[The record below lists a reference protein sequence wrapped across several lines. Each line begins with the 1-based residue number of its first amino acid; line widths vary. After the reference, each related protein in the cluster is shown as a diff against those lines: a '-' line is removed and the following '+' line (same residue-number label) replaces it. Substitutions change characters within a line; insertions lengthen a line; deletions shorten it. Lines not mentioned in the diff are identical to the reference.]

1 MLKNKITSTDK
12 FIIFVVVICLILV
25 ATLCFS
31 FFSTIYGL
39 NLNKLD
45 FCLQSKCIDFFAT
58 KITGVVALAQ
68 FFGWLITLIAALG
81 GAIIALRTYV
91 TGIGNSNITNHIA
104 HFSMF
109 RDFVN
114 SEINKRKKISPDTI
128 DIHMWYSVIFPE
140 SKSGKLMCSQTYISY
155 LNEIKSVV
163 DDANFHISTLT
174 GKYKYQTHQRKMIAS
189 LVNIGIAIN
198 NGLKN
203 IFIDMEYEIF
213 SLIDSINGTFVSGCT
228 IFCTLERKYC

>member
-1 MLKNKITSTDK
+1 MLKNKLSNTNK
-12 FIIFVVVICLILV
+12 FIFFVIFTCAISVVILL
-25 ATLCFS
+25 FS
-31 FFSTIYGL
+31 LFRTIYGQEL
-39 NLNKLD
+39 NRLN
-45 FCLQSKCIDFFAT
+45 FCLQSQCIDFFAA

-128 DIHMWYSVIFPE
+128 DIHLWYSVIFPG
-140 SKSGKLMCSQTYISY
+140 SKMGDLSCSQKYKTYT
-155 LNEIKSVV
+155 NEIKDVIE
-163 DDANFHISTLT
+163 DANFHISTLT
-174 GKYKYQTHQRKMIAS
+174 GKYKYQAHQRKMIDS
-189 LVNIGIAIN
+189 LNNIGITIN
-198 NGLKN
+198 NGPKN
-203 IFIDMEYEIF
+203 IFIDMEYAVF
-213 SLIDSINGTFVSGCT
+213 SLVDSVNSTFSSDHP
-228 IFCTLERKYC
+228 IFCSLERKYS